1 MKEGNISKEVLSMEI
16 KKILVPID
24 GSDASERAFSQAC
37 MLAEKSGAKV
47 TMIYVVDAD
56 VLMFPVYKVNLAAT
70 DTGSIKAKGREVLDL
85 YAHDG
90 PENLEI
96 GKIVEIGVPGSCII
110 RVAEEEKAD
119 LIVMG
124 NSGKGSV
131 SSFVMGSVSHYVV
144 RHSSCPVLIVK

>member
-1 MKEGNISKEVLSMEI
+1 MEI

-37 MLAEKSGAKV
+37 SLAEKAGAKV

-70 DTGSIKAKGREVLDL
+70 DTGSIKAKGREVLEV
-85 YAHDG
+85 YAHDA
-90 PENLEI
+90 PEDL
-96 GKIVEIGVPGSCII
+96 KIEKKVEIGVPGSCII
-110 RVAEEEKAD
+110 RAAAEEDTD

-144 RHSSCPVLIVK
+144 HHSSCPVLIVK